1 MSGVKKLPKSIEIL
15 GVTIPINE
23 CSSEKNEIGDTTWGE
38 YDSQLL
44 EIRVNKDISYEHK
57 KIVILHEALHC
68 VEDFLSLKIPHS
80 AIFALSQCFYS
91 MVKQN
96 PDIFDWVYSD

>member
-1 MSGVKKLPKSIEIL
+1 MNIPTAIEIL
-15 GVTIPINE
+15 GVKIPIKE
-23 CSSEKNEIGDTTWGE
+23 CSSGEGEELSENTWGE

-44 EIRVNKDISYEHK
+44 EIRVNKEISIEHK

-80 AIFALSQCFYS
+80 AVFALSQCFYA

-96 PDIFDWVYSD
+96 PDIFDWVYEE